1 MYIYVAHDV
10 VGIPGVFLETFSVT
24 QYTLLDLLIMKYE
37 REVLRC

>member
-1 MYIYVAHDV
+1 MYVYVAHDV

-24 QYTLLDLLIMKYE
+24 QYTLLLIMKYE